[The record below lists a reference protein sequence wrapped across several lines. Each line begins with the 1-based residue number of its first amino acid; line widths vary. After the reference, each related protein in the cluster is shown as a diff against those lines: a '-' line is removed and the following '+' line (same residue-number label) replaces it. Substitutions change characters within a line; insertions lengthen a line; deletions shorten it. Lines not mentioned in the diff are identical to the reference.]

1 MLTSLAT
8 SKAVSQGEALMLKFC
23 PCFVCISFMKM
34 RKWFRILKSTK
45 VSFYS
50 LRTFIG
56 TCWASNAD
64 FRIPN
69 QRTFIF
75 TSQTDITE
83 QKQWKKEKQSLQC
96 FSLLFV
102 LLIYLF
108 LNISLNLPASFTCR
122 VIPDSAWRLLQIL
135 FMIWNNNCSRSTLSY
150 LLRDF
155 CSHLH
160 WFLCLSIRP
169 KPPRLLPSS
178 PGIFPLSPNPIQSSF
193 TWIFASAPFLFHL
206 SQP

>member
-1 MLTSLAT
+1 M
-8 SKAVSQGEALMLKFC
+8 
-23 PCFVCISFMKM
+23 CISN
-34 RKWFRILKSTK
+34 WFNTIVEKTIIFPLNCISTFV
-45 VSFYS
+45 VSLTTIYV
-50 LRTFIG
+50 
-56 TCWASNAD
+56 WV
-64 FRIPN
+64 
-69 QRTFIF
+69 
-75 TSQTDITE
+75 
-83 QKQWKKEKQSLQC
+83 C
-96 FSLLFV
+96 FWPLLFV